1 MGSHGKA
8 DMSAMKRIDQ
18 LAGSGSPQMEGMV
31 LAEWWRRFG
40 GAVVDM
46 AVLWLPLW
54 PLTRSMDRPTRL
66 VVSLVVG
73 VLYFAFLNGGS
84 RGQTVGKMVWG
95 TRVRDAATGG
105 ALGPAKAAVRYLAPA
120 LLSIVTFGLIWFPD
134 GLWLLWDRRRQ
145 TLHDKVVGSVVVIAD

>member
-1 MGSHGKA
+1 
-8 DMSAMKRIDQ
+8 MKRIDQ
-18 LAGSGSPQMEGMV
+18 PAGSHAPQTEGMA

-40 GAVVDM
+40 GAVVDL
-46 AVLWLPLW
+46 AVIWLPLW
-54 PLTRSMDRPTRL
+54 PLTRSMDRPARL

-73 VLYFAFLNGGS
+73 VLYFALLNGGA

-95 TRVRDAATGG
+95 TRVRDGATGG
-105 ALGPAKAAVRYLAPA
+105 ALGPAKAAMRYLAPA

-145 TLHDKVVGSVVVIAD
+145 TLHDKIVGSVVVIAD

>member
-1 MGSHGKA
+1 
-8 DMSAMKRIDQ
+8 MSAMKRIDQ
-18 LAGSGSPQMEGMV
+18 LAGSDAPQMEGVV

-54 PLTRSMDRPTRL
+54 PITRSMDRPARL
-66 VVSLVVG
+66 VISLLVAVV
-73 VLYFAFLNGGS
+73 YFALLNGGA

-105 ALGPAKAAVRYLAPA
+105 ALGPAKAALRYLAPA

-134 GLWLLWDRRRQ
+134 GLWLFWDRRRQ
-145 TLHDKVVGSVVVIAD
+145 TLHDKVAGSVVVIAD

>member
-1 MGSHGKA
+1 
-8 DMSAMKRIDQ
+8 MSAMKRIDQ
-18 LAGSGSPQMEGMV
+18 PAGSDALQMEGMV

-54 PLTRSMDRPTRL
+54 PLTRSMDRPARL
-66 VVSLVVG
+66 VISLLVG
-73 VLYFAFLNGGS
+73 AVYFALLNGGA

-145 TLHDKVVGSVVVIAD
+145 TLHDKVAGSVVVIAD